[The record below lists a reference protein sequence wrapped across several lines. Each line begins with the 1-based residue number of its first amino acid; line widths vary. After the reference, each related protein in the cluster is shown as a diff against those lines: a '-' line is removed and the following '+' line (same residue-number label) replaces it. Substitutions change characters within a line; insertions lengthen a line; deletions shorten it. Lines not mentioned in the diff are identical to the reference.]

1 MVSRTFKVGKA
12 FGSSGVLSKATQD
25 TPEDL
30 SPRDDFKPYW
40 DSGGTYLDRPTYSAS
55 QVFAAG
61 STPAARVANRITLTP
76 TAVDPEGFPL
86 TYSVDTVPA
95 NPAQLDSVSVN
106 GNNFVFTP
114 AYGILGDSQNN
125 TGSFKARLRAS
136 DGIRDV
142 LDLVDFSLV
151 YTTPITFGL
160 VNSGTGWASGGA
172 DPTTTS
178 GHTDTTNFRNNSGGG
193 IGQLNQSSGAALSNP
208 LPLGKR
214 YFEFSYSNNT
224 GYSNQGLISQA
235 SVDGA
240 GATTNGENNNTGSHT
255 AGAISNYFY
264 NGTEYIGQGGSA
276 TTGYS
281 IGAWNNNDILMI
293 AYDTTTRAVWFGK
306 NGNWHNTYS
315 PITGTASGTLTG
327 GATDQP
333 RFHFHGASSGSDGR
347 IIYTMRQ
354 DDLTYSPPPGYTSV

>member
-1 MVSRTFKVGKA
+1 MSRTSRVAQA
-12 FGSSGVLSKATQD
+12 FGSSGVLAKATKSE
-25 TPEDL
+25 PEQL
-30 SPRDDFKPYW
+30 SSRDDFAPYW

-61 STPAARVANRITLTP
+61 DSAAARVVNRITLTP

-86 TYSVDTVPA
+86 TYSVDTVTA
-95 NPAQLDSVSVN
+95 NPTQLDSVSVT
-106 GNNFVFTP
+106 GNSFVFTP

-136 DGIRDV
+136 DGVRDV
-142 LDLVDFSLV
+142 LDLVDFSIV

-178 GHTDTTNFRNNSGGG
+178 GHTDTTDFRNNSGGG
-193 IGQLNQSSGAALSNP
+193 IGQLNQSSGAALSSP

-214 YFEFSYSNNT
+214 YFEFKYSNKT
-224 GYSNQGLISQA
+224 GYLNQGLISQA
-235 SVDGA
+235 GIDA
-240 GATTNGENNNTGSHT
+240 RGATTDGENNNTGSHT
-255 AGAISNYFY
+255 LGAILNYFY
-264 NGTEYIGQGGSA
+264 NGTEYIGTGGGT

-281 IGAWNNNDILMI
+281 LGAWNHTDILMI

-333 RFHFHGASSGSDGR
+333 RFLMTGASSGSDGW
-347 IIYTMRQ
+347 ISYTMRS
-354 DDLTYSPPPGYTSV
+354 DDLTYSPPAGYTSV